1 MGFLRT
7 LIKVSCLV
15 FFLFCFNTLCY
26 AVAPADRVDMFMGVY
41 GRSSCVIGPQLPHG
55 SVNPSPQTPKGGH
68 DGYDPAQPV
77 RGFGQ
82 LHVSG
87 TGWGRYGQVFISPQV
102 GFDPSEEGHDSPKS
116 DEKATPY
123 YYGVTLDRYG
133 IRTEIT
139 PTHHC
144 AVYRMTFPGRDDQH
158 ILLDIA
164 HNLTQHIV
172 PFVGGR
178 FQGGE
183 IRYDAGKSL
192 LTGFGRYYGG
202 FGSKLPYEV
211 YFAVKLDVAP
221 REVKIFDD
229 GAKSLYA
236 QISLPDGEKRV
247 RLDVGISLKNTD
259 NALAFLEKET
269 DGRSFDAIRTD
280 AENSWNRTLGKIRIK
295 GVSPEQEA
303 LFYTALYH
311 SHVMPR
317 DRTGDNPRWESDMP
331 HLDDHYCVWDTWR
344 TKYPLMI
351 LLEESYVA
359 RTINSFIDR
368 YVHNG
373 MCQPTFTSS
382 WDGPKKQGGD
392 DVDNIIADAMVKG
405 VKGFDPLQAYELIKY
420 HAFEER
426 SDDYLR
432 LGWQPETG
440 AIMSCSY
447 EMEYA
452 YNDFCAAEVAAII
465 GDTERAELLRKRS
478 RNWDKIF
485 NPELES
491 RGFRGFIA
499 PRRENGEWIDIDPAK
514 HYGSWLEYIYEG
526 NSWIYTLFVPH
537 DFERLVSLCG
547 GSERMVKRLCCGFD
561 NRLINLTNEPGFLSP
576 FIFHHC
582 GRPDLTARYVHRLRE
597 KDFSLT
603 RGYPDNE
610 DSGAM
615 GAWYVFTSMG
625 LFPNAGQDFYYLF
638 TPGIPEAVLT
648 MENGK
653 KLIVKAPG
661 LSAERNEV
669 DYIMLDGRR
678 LEHPW
683 LRHADIARGAEIVFY
698 LKKARP
704 ER

>member
-1 MGFLRT
+1 
-7 LIKVSCLV
+7 
-15 FFLFCFNTLCY
+15 
-26 AVAPADRVDMFMGVY
+26 
-41 GRSSCVIGPQLPHG
+41 
-55 SVNPSPQTPKGGH
+55 
-68 DGYDPAQPV
+68 
-77 RGFGQ
+77 
-82 LHVSG
+82 
-87 TGWGRYGQVFISPQV
+87 
-102 GFDPSEEGHDSPKS
+102 
-116 DEKATPY
+116 
-123 YYGVTLDRYG
+123 
-133 IRTEIT
+133 
-139 PTHHC
+139 
-144 AVYRMTFPGRDDQH
+144 
-158 ILLDIA
+158 
-164 HNLTQHIV
+164 
-172 PFVGGR
+172 
-178 FQGGE
+178 
-183 IRYDAGKSL
+183 
-192 LTGFGRYYGG
+192 
-202 FGSKLPYEV
+202 
-211 YFAVKLDVAP
+211 
-221 REVKIFDD
+221 
-229 GAKSLYA
+229 
-236 QISLPDGEKRV
+236 
-247 RLDVGISLKNTD
+247 
-259 NALAFLEKET
+259 
-269 DGRSFDAIRTD
+269 
-280 AENSWNRTLGKIRIK
+280 
-295 GVSPEQEA
+295 
-303 LFYTALYH
+303 
-311 SHVMPR
+311 
-317 DRTGDNPRWESDMP
+317 MP

-440 AIMSCSY
+440 VIMSCSY

-491 RGFRGFIA
+491 RGFKGFIA

-547 GSERMVKRLCCGFD
+547 GRERMVKRLCCGFD

-582 GRPDLTARYVHRLRE
+582 GRPDLTACYVHRLRE

-669 DYIMLDGRR
+669 DYITLDGRR